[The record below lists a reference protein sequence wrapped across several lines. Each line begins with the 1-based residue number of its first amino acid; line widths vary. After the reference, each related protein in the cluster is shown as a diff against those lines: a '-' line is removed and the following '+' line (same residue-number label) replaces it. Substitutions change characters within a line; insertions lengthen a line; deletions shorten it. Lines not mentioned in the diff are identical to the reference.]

1 MKVMKYFAVAS
12 RCLLHVTMKK
22 IWLYRRVL
30 ISRLM

>member
-12 RCLLHVTMKK
+12 LALFAATMKK